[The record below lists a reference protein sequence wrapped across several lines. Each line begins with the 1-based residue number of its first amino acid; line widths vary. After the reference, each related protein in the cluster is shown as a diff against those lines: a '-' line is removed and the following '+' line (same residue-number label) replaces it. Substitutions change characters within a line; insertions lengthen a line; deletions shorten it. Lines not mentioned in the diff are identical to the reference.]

1 MTMKAFASTGK
12 FYRELNWFKKKK
24 KKDVSEETFDHLN
37 TLIQNVCL

>member
-12 FYRELNWFKKKK
+12 FYRELNRFKKK
-24 KKDVSEETFDHLN
+24 KKDVSEETSDHLN